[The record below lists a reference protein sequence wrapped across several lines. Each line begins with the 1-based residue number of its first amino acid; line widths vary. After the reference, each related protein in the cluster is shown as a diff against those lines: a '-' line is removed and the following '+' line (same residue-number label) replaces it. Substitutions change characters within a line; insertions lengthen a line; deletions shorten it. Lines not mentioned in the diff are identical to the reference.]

1 MNIATLPAG
10 RSDHR
15 PDGMSEEEWDVRVQL
30 AACYRL
36 VDHFGMTDLI
46 YNHITARVP
55 GPEHHF
61 LINPFGPHYSE
72 IAASGLVKVDL
83 DGRPVDDPPDS
94 PGTRINPAGYVIH
107 ACIHRA
113 RPYTHAVIHT
123 HTRAG
128 IAVSCLAEGLIP
140 MEQNGYQFLDRIAY
154 HDYEGIALDEAEQAR
169 LIADLGDCDAMI
181 LRNHGLLACGAN
193 ISQAFR
199 RIYYLEMACK
209 IQLDVMASG
218 ALRQPPAAVQAHTA
232 AQWRDGAAGNG
243 GATDET
249 LEWPAL
255 MRLMDRKD
263 AEYRT

>member
-15 PDGMSEEEWDVRVQL
+15 PDGVSAEEWDVRVQL
-30 AACYRL
+30 AGCYRL
-36 VDHFGMTDLI
+36 VHHFGMTDLI

-55 GPEHHF
+55 GPDHHF

-72 IAASGLVKVDL
+72 ITASSLVKIDL
-83 DGRPVDDPPDS
+83 DGNPIDDPDA
-94 PGTRINPAGYVIH
+94 RINPAGYVIH

-113 RPYTHAVIHT
+113 RPDLQAVIHT

-154 HDYEGIALDEAEQAR
+154 HDYEGIALDEDEQAR
-169 LIADLGDCDAMI
+169 LLADLGDCDTMI
-181 LRNHGLLACGAN
+181 LRNHGLLACGPN

-209 IQLDVMASG
+209 IQLDVMATG
-218 ALRQPPAAVQAHTA
+218 TLRQPPAAVQEHTA
-232 AQWRDGAAGNG
+232 AQWEGGIAGNG
-243 GATDET
+243 GANDET
-249 LEWPAL
+249 LEWPAML
-255 MRLMDRKD
+255 RLMDRKD
-263 AEYRT
+263 PSYRT